1 MILDFSRRSL
11 NSLVSV
17 ATCQGSAKSP
27 KEKHFTNNYTQ
38 QKNKL
43 RLQNFETFFKLLYA
57 IVFWICLKC
66 VGMKRGIFCG
76 VYRLQIC
83 LVRRRLGGQNKGI
96 WMKTKHGA
104 NIFTDDNRW
113 KFVQIYELAFAPS
126 STLLAPNIFNLF
138 WHHLYFSMLNYRTE
152 TTMKG
157 ISNIQW
163 NYSAH
168 LVEAKLLFE
177 EILFFLLVNASVRV
191 DWKVHCCTLSQTWS
205 GFSNWIEV
213 NPELFVNF

>member
-38 QKNKL
+38 QKNRDKL

-83 LVRRRLGGQNKGI
+83 LVRPPARGTKQRNLNED
-96 WMKTKHGA
+96 KTWGKY
-104 NIFTDDNRW
+104 FYRW
-113 KFVQIYELAFAPS
+113 QQVKIC
-126 STLLAPNIFNLF
+126 PNIRARFCTKLHTVSAKHFQPILTSFMFQHVKLSNRDNNERYIKHPVTEDLF
-138 WHHLYFSMLNYRTE
+138 S
-152 TTMKG
+152 
-157 ISNIQW
+157 S
-163 NYSAH
+163 
-168 LVEAKLLFE
+168 VKL
-177 EILFFLLVNASVRV
+177 R
-191 DWKVHCCTLSQTWS
+191 
-205 GFSNWIEV
+205 
-213 NPELFVNF
+213 